1 MPVSS
6 PSSYYTFLRVFAVML
21 GILALSWIAGETHFY
36 FGKPDIEEREK
47 LTQQALEGAV
57 STFRDVEQDMIA
69 DTRRLRNAIQP
80 LLNDNPDPERIY
92 NRISSEK
99 DFRGITIFRNTRQ
112 FTWTGNPITYLPTL
126 DSGDVYVSVQQSG
139 FVVYFV
145 CQITFHTDDG
155 SRYDIVS
162 TRLIRRSGASPEL
175 LTQQYDITKSW
186 AGKQVYPVNYRFF
199 DINMAPVTARQLP
212 LHTTSQDSVGFVTVS
227 TADFPAL
234 ERQWERQMIWF
245 RWCVVTL
252 TILLVFGMAVMM
264 LRRQAKNGIFR
275 PLLPAVFTL
284 ATWLLLRH
292 LEIPFP
298 RLIAETTGF
307 TLSYQ
312 LLLLFDS
319 IFIVLAALFMIEYL
333 RRQADVSASALSGAI
348 LVLLSA
354 LTGTAGAW
362 AQMRIF
368 DTVFTTQTGVIA
380 LRVFPALSTWIVYAS
395 TLLML
400 GAFISLLY
408 MLSRTALKQFG
419 RPLFSLLLLTPG
431 LAAGI
436 AVVVIF
442 QNAGVPAELWFK
454 FSLITALILVMLNS
468 ARLIRML
475 PVAPVRPRAIA
486 FTVFFVMI
494 LALPVFFD
502 AETSKEDENMLR
514 MAVNYITTD
523 ESEAEQITREL
534 IRSLLEEGV
543 ISQVQTVEASPSFPI
558 QAAAQFR
565 QQVNRQ
571 IDPSWNSYTILSF
584 LLDGRLNIIADYG
597 SQASFT
603 ERFSTSFHDEVRSF
617 IRQSLQRPFARLPI
631 VESDNTF
638 QGFPVFIK
646 GLQSIPSDFPTQPS
660 WLVTFVLVEGNT
672 FGRPISDALAFHERE
687 RESWNR
693 YVITEY
699 QNNMKVSSTAAHRTP
714 VLSQHHILNDAQV
727 PTVDQPTII
736 KRVGGQTP
744 YRQLI
749 HRYDEE
755 TTVMITVRDTTT
767 LNYIFTGFRFFVAL
781 LIVCLVLY
789 QLRKLYLSGTRAEK
803 DQQPQRFQDRI
814 LDSYLI
820 ATLLFMI
827 ALAFITEYIVGMQN
841 MRIAEQE
848 LYRNLSA
855 VESRLDD
862 HNTGT
867 SRNNAIQLE
876 DVDIMLF
883 EQGQLSLTTAPEI
896 FRLQLISDFI
906 PFESYN
912 QIYNENRTTVFQP
925 FRIGD
930 LSVLMGYRA
939 IFRNGEVERVLGI
952 PAYTRSAIYEEE
964 FLQTTTYLIAFYI
977 IIFIFF
983 TAIAYVVSRKLTQPL
998 AEFESGLKRISSGNM
1013 DTTIP
1018 VTTNDEI
1025 GELARAYN
1033 QMVAD
1038 LRNLRAEL
1046 AEAERDAAWS
1056 EMARQIAHE
1065 IKNPLTPMKL
1075 SIQHLQRQMEMGDR
1089 SMDEL
1094 RPAITKLTGMLVNQI
1109 ESLNRIASDFS
1120 AFAKPLTG
1128 KQEKADLNQLIS
1140 STLPLFE
1147 HHQDVELHFAASP
1160 DPAWIH
1166 GVSDEIK
1173 RVLINL
1179 IKNGIESMPEGG
1191 TIKISIK
1198 STAEKHHVYI
1208 SDSGDGIEA
1217 SLQEK
1222 IFTPNFSTK
1231 TSGTGLGLAICKKI
1245 MEAHEG
1251 QINFSSSTKSG
1262 TTFELV
1268 FPAYSVG
1275 HSAPKAV
1282 S

>member
-1 MPVSS
+1 MPE
-6 PSSYYTFLRVFAVML
+6 PAQTSYSNYLRIFSVIFGL
-21 GILALSWIAGETHFY
+21 LALIWVAGETHFY
-36 FGKPDIEEREK
+36 FGKPDIDEREK

-57 STFRDVEQDMIA
+57 NTFRDVEQDMIA
-69 DTRRLRNAIQP
+69 DTRRLRDIIQP
-80 LLNDNPDPERIY
+80 LLGTDPDPTRIY
-92 NRISSEK
+92 NRIAAEK
-99 DFRGITIFRNTRQ
+99 DFRGITVFRNTRQ
-112 FTWTGNPITYLPTL
+112 FAWTGNPITYLPAL
-126 DSGDVYVSVQQSG
+126 DTGDVYISVQQSG

-145 CQITFHTDDG
+145 CQITFEGEDG
-155 SRYDIVS
+155 TRYDIVS
-162 TRLIRRSGASPEL
+162 TRLIRRSGASPDL
-175 LTQQYDITKSW
+175 LTQQYDITRSW
-186 AGKQVYPVNYRFF
+186 ADRQVYPVNFRFF
-199 DINMAPVTARQLP
+199 DINMAPVTARQVP
-212 LHTTSQDSVGFVTVS
+212 LHTTSRDSVGFVTVS

-234 ERQWERQMIWF
+234 ERRWDRNMIWF
-245 RWCVVTL
+245 RWCVVTAGIF
-252 TILLVFGMAVMM
+252 ILFGMSVLM
-264 LRRQAKNGIFR
+264 LRRLARGGLFR
-275 PLLPAVFTL
+275 PLLPAAFTL
-284 ATWLLLRH
+284 AIWLVLRQ

-298 RLIAETTGF
+298 RLISESVGF

-319 IFIVLAALFMIEYL
+319 VFIVFSALFVVEYL
-333 RRQADVSASALSGAI
+333 RRQTAENSGLLSGTVI
-348 LVLLSA
+348 LLLA
-354 LTGTAGAW
+354 VGAGVAGAW
-362 AQMRIF
+362 AQMRLF
-368 DTVFTTQTGVIA
+368 DTIYTTQTGVIA

-395 TLLML
+395 SLLML
-400 GAFISLLY
+400 GSFISLLY
-408 MLSRTALKQFG
+408 MLSRSAIRQFDK
-419 RPLFSLLLLTPG
+419 PFFALLLLIPG
-431 LAAGI
+431 LATGI
-436 AVVVIF
+436 GIVIYF
-442 QNAGVPAELWFK
+442 DSASVPAALWVK
-454 FSLITALILVMLNS
+454 FALLSILLVLLLGS
-468 ARLIRML
+468 ARLNSLML
-475 PVAPVRPRAIA
+475 VAPVRPRAIA
-486 FTVFFVMI
+486 FTVFFAMI
-494 LALPVFFD
+494 LALPVYFD
-502 AETSKEDENMLR
+502 AEMKKENDNMLR
-514 MAVNYITTD
+514 MAVNYVTAD
-523 ESEAEQITREL
+523 EGEAEQITRQL
-534 IRSLLEEGV
+534 IQSLLEEGV

-565 QQVNRQ
+565 QQVSRQ
-571 IDPSWNSYTILSF
+571 IDPDWGSYTILSF

-597 SQASFT
+597 SQTSFT

-660 WLVTFVLVEGNT
+660 WLVTFVLVEGHS
-672 FGRPISDALAFHERE
+672 FGRPINDALAFHERE

-693 YVITEY
+693 YVITQY
-699 QNNMKVSSTAAHRTP
+699 RNNFKVSSTAALRTP
-714 VLSQHHILNDAQV
+714 VMSQYHILNDSRR
-727 PTVDQPTII
+727 PTAEQPTMV
-736 KRVGGQTP
+736 KRYGGQTP
-744 YRQLI
+744 YRQLL
-749 HRYDEE
+749 HRYDDE
-755 TTVMITVRDTTT
+755 TTVMVTVRDTTM

-781 LIVCLVLY
+781 LIICLIIY
-789 QLRKLYLSGTRAEK
+789 QLRKLYRTGTGSERER
-803 DQQPQRFQDRI
+803 QSQRFQDRI

-827 ALAFITEYIVGMQN
+827 ALAFITEYIVGLQN
-841 MRIAEQE
+841 TRIAEQE

-862 HNTGT
+862 HLMRAPR
-867 SRNNAIQLE
+867 SSAIQLE
-876 DVDIMLF
+876 DVDIMVF
-883 EQGQLSLTTAPEI
+883 EDGQLTLTTAPEI

-906 PFESYN
+906 PFQAYN
-912 QIYNENRTTVFQP
+912 EIFNENRTTVFQP

-930 LSVLMGYRA
+930 LSVLMGFRA
-939 IFRNGEVERVLGI
+939 VFRNGQVERVLGI

-1075 SIQHLQRQMEMGDR
+1075 SIQHLQRQMEIGDR

-1160 DPAWIH
+1160 DPAWVH

-1179 IKNGIESMPEGG
+1179 IKNGIEAMPEGG
-1191 TIKISIK
+1191 TIKITIK
-1198 STAEKHHVYI
+1198 GNSGKHHVYI

-1217 SLQEK
+1217 TLQEK

-1268 FPAYSVG
+1268 FPA
-1275 HSAPKAV
+1275 HHD
-1282 S
+1282 